1 MSDSIV
7 AERIQ
12 ERLKA
17 LGKTARGA
25 SLEAGL
31 SPDAIRGVL
40 RGMSR
45 TPRGETLQRLARVLD
60 CSITYLLGEN
70 DDLSAAVDM
79 PAGNAV
85 RVFVRGTVQAGEWR
99 EAVEMPREDWT
110 YFDLPADGRYP
121 GVERFLLKVIGPSMN
136 QIFSDGA
143 VIECVRFFD
152 IGRMPRDG
160 DYVVVHRARSDG
172 LYEATVKQY
181 MIDEKGKGWLW
192 PRSNDPAHQQPI
204 ALEANGSVEETTIH
218 ALVIRATVLF

>member
-1 MSDSIV
+1 MSAGIV
-7 AERIQ
+7 AERIRA
-12 ERLKA
+12 RLDA

-40 RGMSR
+40 RGMSK

-60 CSITYLLGEN
+60 CSITYLLGES
-70 DDLSAAVDM
+70 DDISAAVDVA
-79 PAGNAV
+79 AGNGL
-85 RVFVRGTVQAGEWR
+85 RVFVRGAVQAGEWR
-99 EAVEMPREDWT
+99 EAVELPREDWT

-121 GVERFLLKVIGPSMN
+121 GVERFLLKVVGPSMN
-136 QIFSDGA
+136 QIFADGS

-152 IGRMPRDG
+152 IGRVPQQG
-160 DYVVVHRARSDG
+160 DYVVVHRARADG

-181 MIDEKGKGWLW
+181 MVDDEGKVWLW
-192 PRSNDPAHQQPI
+192 PRSTHPAHQQPI
-204 ALEANGSVEETTIH
+204 ALEPNGRIEETTVH